1 MLSTDDPAQSILSAG
16 YATGVL
22 MQQRGTK
29 KAAFVAG
36 MELDFNINASK
47 AFKAGIRTV
56 IPDATVT
63 TTYAGDQDDAAKA
76 KEAVQAQIDQGVG
89 AVYPYLGGSTDAA
102 TKLANTKNLITLT
115 PGTDRCASTDPKFD
129 ISVLFSPGDYFTEA
143 LKLFDAGK
151 LEMGVQKVWT
161 IGKDPYPTVKLCGDN
176 AEAKKKIDAFMQD
189 IANGKIDAAGEVERL
204 GK

>member
-1 MLSTDDPAQSILSAG
+1 M
-16 YATGVL
+16 
-22 MQQRGTK
+22 
-29 KAAFVAG
+29 
-36 MELDFNINASK
+36 
-47 AFKAGIRTV
+47 
-56 IPDATVT
+56 IPDAKVT

-143 LKLFDAGK
+143 LKLFDRRQARNGRA
-151 LEMGVQKVWT
+151 EGVDDRQ
-161 IGKDPYPTVKLCGDN
+161 DPYPTVKLCGDN
-176 AEAKKKIDAFMQD
+176 AEAKKKIDTFMQD
-189 IANGKIDAAGEVERL
+189 IASGKIDAAGEVERL
-204 GK
+204 GN